1 MTVSKVSGSQVY
13 LGVSPLSWTNDVL
26 AELGGDIPLEVCLKD
41 AADNG
46 YDGVELGRK
55 FPREAGELLSK
66 LSSYGLRLAT
76 GWYSGYLSERSVEA
90 EWKAAADHVQL
101 LESCGSQVLVYGE
114 CGMMKGDPPWDE
126 PLSRGTEL
134 KSIDLAAYAERLTEF
149 SVGLNRRG
157 IKLAYHYH
165 LKMLVETPEE
175 IAAFC
180 EATPP
185 EVGLLLDTGH
195 AYAAGADYS
204 EILRRFG
211 DRVVH
216 IHLKDVRRDVLDW
229 ARKNDVTFNS
239 AVREGLF
246 TVPSDG
252 NVDFTEIG
260 KFVRSSGYSGWV
272 VVEAEQDPAKAA
284 PRIYTAKAYR
294 YVKNLLV

>member
-1 MTVSKVSGSQVY
+1 
-13 LGVSPLSWTNDVL
+13 
-26 AELGGDIPLEVCLKD
+26 
-41 AADNG
+41 
-46 YDGVELGRK
+46 
-55 FPREAGELLSK
+55 
-66 LSSYGLRLAT
+66 
-76 GWYSGYLSERSVEA
+76 
-90 EWKAAADHVQL
+90 
-101 LESCGSQVLVYGE
+101 
-114 CGMMKGDPPWDE
+114 
-126 PLSRGTEL
+126 
-134 KSIDLAAYAERLTEF
+134 
-149 SVGLNRRG
+149 
-157 IKLAYHYH
+157 
-165 LKMLVETPEE
+165 MLVETQEE

-180 EATPP
+180 EATPA